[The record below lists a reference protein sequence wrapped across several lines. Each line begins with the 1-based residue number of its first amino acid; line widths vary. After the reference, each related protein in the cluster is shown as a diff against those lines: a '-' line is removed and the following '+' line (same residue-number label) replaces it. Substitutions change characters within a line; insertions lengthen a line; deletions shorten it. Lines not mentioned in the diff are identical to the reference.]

1 MSDAPLSGE
10 KRADGQ
16 DGGRLDSLRAGA
28 TDPVIQTHSFWFS
41 YPGADRPAVRDVA
54 FAVERGE
61 IFGFLGPSG
70 AGKSTT
76 QNVLIRLLDGYRG
89 TITVLGRD
97 LRTWDR
103 HYYRRIGVAFEAPN
117 HYLKLTARENLRLFA
132 GLHGGETLD
141 PHDLL
146 ERVGLEADG
155 DKRVGEFSKGMR
167 GRLTLARALLHRPEL
182 LFLDEPTAGLDPVS
196 ARRIRQVIRDA
207 RDAGATIFLT
217 THDMATADEL
227 CARVAFLVDGG
238 IAALDAPRAL
248 RLAHGRRIVRV
259 EAMREGRRA
268 VREFALDGLA
278 DDPDFQILLRSGD
291 VETMHTLE
299 TTLEDVF
306 VRVTGRRLA

>member
-1 MSDAPLSGE
+1 MTAGD
-10 KRADGQ
+10 
-16 DGGRLDSLRAGA
+16 AGA
-28 TDPVIQTHSFWFS
+28 LQVLTAGSTGSVIQTECFCFS
-41 YPGADRPAVRDVA
+41 YPGANRPAVRDVA

-76 QNVLIRLLDGYRG
+76 QNVLIRLLDGYEG

-97 LRTWDR
+97 LRTWDKD
-103 HYYRRIGVAFEAPN
+103 YYRRIGVAFEAPN
-117 HYLKLTARENLRLFA
+117 HYLKLTARENLSLFA
-132 GLHGGETLD
+132 GLYGGETEEPRALLD
-141 PHDLL
+141 
-146 ERVGLEADG
+146 RVGLAEDG

-167 GRLTLARALLHRPEL
+167 SRLTLARALLHRPEL
-182 LFLDEPTAGLDPVS
+182 LFLDEPTAGLDPVT
-196 ARRIRQVIRDA
+196 ARRIRQVIREA

-227 CARVAFLVDGG
+227 CDRVAFLVDGA

-248 RLAHGRRIVRV
+248 RLAYGRRVVRV
-259 EAMREGRRA
+259 ETMRDGTRA

-278 DDPDFQILLRSGD
+278 DDPDFQTLLRSGD
-291 VETMHTLE
+291 VETIHTLE

>member
-1 MSDAPLSGE
+1 
-10 KRADGQ
+10 
-16 DGGRLDSLRAGA
+16 
-28 TDPVIQTHSFWFS
+28 
-41 YPGADRPAVRDVA
+41 
-54 FAVERGE
+54 VERGE

-76 QNVLIRLLDGYRG
+76 QNVLIRSLAGYEG

-117 HYLKLTARENLRLFA
+117 HYLKLTAHENLRFFA
-132 GLHGGETLD
+132 GLHGGETEE
-141 PHDLL
+141 PRALL
-146 ERVGLEADG
+146 ERVGLAQDA

-182 LFLDEPTAGLDPVS
+182 LFLDEPTAGLDPVT
-196 ARRIRQVIRDA
+196 ARRIRQVIREA
-207 RDAGATIFLT
+207 RNAGATIFLT

-227 CARVAFLVDGG
+227 CDRVAFLVDGG
-238 IAALDAPRAL
+238 IAALDAPRGL
-248 RLAHGRRIVRV
+248 RLAHGRRVVRV
-259 EAMREGRRA
+259 EAMRDGTRA

-278 DDPDFQILLRSGD
+278 DDPDFHTLLRSGD
-291 VETMHTLE
+291 VETIHTLE